1 MKKLI
6 QDVALYRDHD
16 VTEHQNIAID
26 GTKITGFPE
35 NPVLSDYDEVIDG
48 QQMLAL
54 PEIGRAHV

>member
-26 GTKITGFPE
+26 
-35 NPVLSDYDEVIDG
+35 
-48 QQMLAL
+48 
-54 PEIGRAHV
+54 EIGRAHV